1 MTWTAQPRVVV
12 HTDEL
17 PTGPEYFMDNL
28 EMLAA
33 VNEVVDDFN
42 R

>member
-1 MTWTAQPRVVV
+1 MVV

-17 PTGPEYFMDNL
+17 PNGAEYFIDSL

-33 VNEVVDDFN
+33 VNEVADDFN